1 MANSTY
7 NSYDAGKYGVVTR
20 TWFGLTDKWGGGF
33 TSAYTKG
40 SATCVNK
47 LAKCYMKGPITI
59 KKFGIMVLATLGT
72 PATAPNDGFYYRL
85 YKNTTVVA
93 TDIIYAHTAARSPSL
108 GGIASKEFTGVK
120 GIDIDAGT
128 YIKIK
133 TSTPYTADGTVEAG
147 TITGSFA
154 FFIDWVPKFEQGKWD
169 L

>member
-1 MANSTY
+1 MANQTY
-7 NSYDAGKYGVVTR
+7 NSYDAGKYGVITR

-59 KKFGIMVLATLGT
+59 KKFGIMILATVST
-72 PATAPNDGFYYRL
+72 PATAPSDGFYYRL

-93 TDIIYAHTAARSPSL
+93 TDFVSVSDT
-108 GGIASKEFTGVK
+108 GGFQTIAEIASKEFTGLS

-128 YIKIK
+128 YLKIK
-133 TSTPYTADGTVEAG
+133 TSTPYTDAGTVEAG
-147 TITGSFA
+147 TIGGSYA